1 MTPKRSWA
9 ERLFS
14 SRSSATLLILLMAVV
29 YGSGFINMLPTGHL
43 YAATLLIDCITLVL
57 GILVILGLI
66 RDRRMPEVWVWGLLA
81 LALVYVALSFH
92 GGENVVARLTTVR
105 SSVLYAVV
113 GVFAATRLSATDARR
128 VIRVLLAIGV
138 GFAAFGLLQFV
149 LRNALPE
156 WLLVSRDTNAFSYY
170 GTDIVRS
177 TGLLGNTIIYANLML
192 LYVAVFAFRL
202 IAKFSWGILV
212 SAILAFAAVVVT
224 FSRLAIV
231 GAVVIALVAFV
242 VWVVKNWSRR
252 MGIVLAV
259 VGGIVV
265 VVMGVLW
272 ILPGPRQMLGK
283 SFVVEG
289 LILGGNASVQGST
302 DIHSSFANLAW
313 ALLSGPDRWFGLGL
327 GTQMQGSVYSLHHAV
342 VTDGAAL
349 ATLLEGGL
357 VLVLAYAM
365 AIACCAVFLVRARRQ
380 VAVSDRYFVVG
391 LFVYV
396 VFLFGVSSF
405 VNSAYFGK
413 VLFITLWVMFGL
425 AMALRQGR
433 GDVDGV
439 ETIGANRPVSGRMES
454 TISA

>member
-1 MTPKRSWA
+1 MTPARSWA
-9 ERLFS
+9 ELLFS
-14 SRSSATLLILLMAVV
+14 SRRSATLLIVLIAVV
-29 YGSGFINMLPTGHL
+29 YGSGFINLLPTGHL
-43 YAATLLIDCITLVL
+43 YAATLLIDCITIVL
-57 GILVILGLI
+57 GILVVLGLTW
-66 RDRRMPEVWVWGLLA
+66 DRRVPELWVWGLA
-81 LALVYVALSFH
+81 GLALVYVALSFH

-113 GVFAATRLSATDARR
+113 GVFAATRLSVTDARR

-138 GFAAFGLLQFV
+138 VFAAFGLLQFA

-170 GTDIVRS
+170 GTDIIRS

-202 IAKFSWGILV
+202 MAKFSWGTLV
-212 SAILAFAAVVVT
+212 SVILAFAAVVVT

-231 GAVVIALVAFV
+231 GAVLISLVAFV
-242 VWVVKNWSRR
+242 LWLVKNWSRR

-259 VGGIVV
+259 VGGVV
-265 VVMGVLW
+265 VVVLGVLSL
-272 ILPGPRQMLGK
+272 LPGPRQVLGK
-283 SFVVEG
+283 SFLVEG

-313 ALLSGPDRWFGLGL
+313 ALLGGPDRWFGLGL
-327 GTQMQGSVYSLHHAV
+327 GTQTQGSVYSLHHAV

-357 VLVLAYAM
+357 VLVVAYAVV
-365 AIACCAVFLVRARRQ
+365 IACCAVYLVRARLQ
-380 VAVSDRYFVVG
+380 VAVSDRYFVVA
-391 LFVYV
+391 LFVYGL
-396 VFLFGVSSF
+396 FLVGVSSF

-413 VLFITLWVMFGL
+413 VLFITLWLMFGL

-433 GDVDGV
+433 ATVDGA
-439 ETIGANRPVSGRMES
+439 ETDGANRSASGRMES